1 MLSGVIEVGTK
12 WVEDKKSMIL
22 NSTQLGL
29 GVKDGLE
36 EKTFA
41 MVWILWGRAFQ
52 ANSSNNEVGRHVSS
66 IVYLIIFSQ
75 FVFPSPFQKI
85 LYTY

>member
-12 WVEDKKSMIL
+12 WVENKKSIIL

-29 GVKDGLE
+29 VVKDGLE

-52 ANSSNNEVGRHVSS
+52 ANSSNNEVG
-66 IVYLIIFSQ
+66 
-75 FVFPSPFQKI
+75 
-85 LYTY
+85 